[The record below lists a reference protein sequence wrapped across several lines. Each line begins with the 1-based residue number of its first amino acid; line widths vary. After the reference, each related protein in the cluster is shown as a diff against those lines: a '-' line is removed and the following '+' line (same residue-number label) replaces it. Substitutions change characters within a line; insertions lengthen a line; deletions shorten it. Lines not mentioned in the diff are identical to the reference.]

1 MNLEKNQGPD
11 LGDNQGTNGAYGG
24 CPPDDDIAEFLAA
37 GDGHLTLDEGANNP
51 DEDIEAILFGAGKND
66 PPDEDSL

>member
-37 GDGHLTLDEGANNP
+37 GDGCLTLDEGA
-51 DEDIEAILFGAGKND
+51 
-66 PPDEDSL
+66 